1 MDTLLQA
8 IVMGIIQGLTE
19 FLPISS
25 SGHLLVVPHIA
36 GWDDPF
42 ITSLAFTVM
51 LHVGTLV
58 ALFAYFWRDWARL
71 VPAGLATLRDRSF
84 RGDPDR
90 KLAWLIAATLP
101 PAVVVGVALND
112 FFEEQVRQELLVA
125 LTLVIGAGIL
135 WTADR
140 LGRQTKQLD
149 GLGFGAAFGIG
160 CAQAIAL
167 VPGISRSGISIS
179 AGLFAGL
186 TREGAARFSFL
197 MATPITLGAVIWEF
211 RKLLA
216 GDSGVPVDAGILVA
230 GMLAAAAAGFVAIAV
245 LLRYLRNHPMTIF
258 VVYRLV
264 LAGVVV
270 VHFLSA

>member
-1 MDTLLQA
+1 
-8 IVMGIIQGLTE
+8 
-19 FLPISS
+19 
-25 SGHLLVVPHIA
+25 
-36 GWDDPF
+36 
-42 ITSLAFTVM
+42 M

-101 PAVVVGVALND
+101 PAVVVGVTLND

-140 LGRQTKQLD
+140 LGRQTKPLD

-211 RKLLA
+211 RKLLS
-216 GDSGVPVDAGILVA
+216 GESGVPVDAGILVA

-245 LLRYLRNHPMTIF
+245 LLRYLRNHRMTIF